1 LTTPAKWRRKH
12 KNKNGTSTMAHRTAK
27 RFDSTQQARLLQTL
41 GEARAA
47 LIAAAEGMPRK
58 SVPRASLEL
67 LVSNIDD
74 AAQILTGNREHFW
87 RRPHATPGE

>member
-1 LTTPAKWRRKH
+1 MARTSGNPFDPAR
-12 KNKNGTSTMAHRTAK
+12 
-27 RFDSTQQARLLQTL
+27 QARLLEAL
-41 GEARAA
+41 GQARAA

-67 LVSNIDD
+67 LVGNIDD
-74 AAQILTGNREHFW
+74 VAQILTGNREHFW